1 MLKSPICYRLIT
13 PSASER
19 ANRKPDR
26 VASAGSTR
34 SAAHVPREPKAGGD
48 MNSERRLISIP
59 EVQAAVAQMF
69 HLSRAQLLSRSRRQN
84 IAHARQIAMYLS
96 RELTGRPGGH
106 ADADSAA
113 RGPSASFPRIG
124 IAFGRDHSSVIH
136 ACNRVARRRTIDADF
151 AKLLDRLSH
160 YVRGAR
166 DSGGSARE
174 AL

>member
-1 MLKSPICYRLIT
+1 
-13 PSASER
+13 
-19 ANRKPDR
+19 
-26 VASAGSTR
+26 
-34 SAAHVPREPKAGGD
+34 

-69 HLSRAQLLSRSRRQN
+69 NLSRAQLLSRSRRQK

-96 RELTGRPGGH
+96 RQLAGRPGQHG
-106 ADADSAA
+106 DADSAV

-124 IAFGRDHSSVIH
+124 IAFHRDHSSVIH

-151 AKLLDRLSH
+151 ANLLDRLSR

-166 DSGGSARE
+166 ESGGSSRE